1 MSAALTPELFRERF
15 ALETFADGGVVVD
28 LVTGSYAR
36 LNPSAAALLSVLR
49 DARETAS
56 AIDAAAARFG
66 ITPARAQADLV
77 TLSLALEREGARV
90 PPIEP
95 FEYRQ
100 AADGGYDLWHGE
112 RRALHVDAM
121 ATHLTLA
128 SPPQTLP
135 FPLFEYL
142 SDVAP
147 KLVFLMGTPVLHGS
161 AWLGAAGVLGLCG
174 KSRAGKTT
182 TARALARHGG
192 ALVSED
198 LIVLARD
205 LTRPVVYEGAEQ
217 KIHAW
222 AREVAATLAA
232 APDAATDLRPLR
244 DAATGPALP
253 LSALW
258 FLDARRRGDAFT
270 RTPLSKTGA
279 LVELMSHEF
288 LGAAGEAQW
297 RRFLAAG
304 RSIVDAAAAFEA
316 SLPLGL
322 DRLDAAMGD
331 YAMNSAS

>member
-1 MSAALTPELFRERF
+1 LSAALTPSLFRERF
-15 ALETFADGGVVVD
+15 ALATFADGGVVVD

-36 LNPSAAALLSVLR
+36 MNPSAAALLSILR

-56 AIDAAAARFG
+56 AIETAASRFG
-66 ITPARAQADLV
+66 ISPARARADLEA
-77 TLSLALEREGARV
+77 LSLALEREGTRI

-95 FEYRQ
+95 FRYRP

-112 RRALHVDAM
+112 RRALHVDAT
-121 ATHLTLA
+121 ATRLVLACPPETL
-128 SPPQTLP
+128 S
-135 FPLFEYL
+135 FPLFEYV
-142 SDVAP
+142 SDMAP

-161 AWLGAAGVLGLCG
+161 AWLGAGGALGLCG

-182 TARALARHGG
+182 TARALARQGG
-192 ALVSED
+192 VLVSED

-205 LTRPVVYEGAEQ
+205 LARPAVYEGAE
-217 KIHAW
+217 KKVHAW
-222 AREVAATLAA
+222 AREVAAALTDAPGTAA
-232 APDAATDLRPLR
+232 DLRALQA
-244 DAATGPALP
+244 AATGPTVP

-270 RTPLSKTGA
+270 LAPLSKTGA
-279 LVELMSHEF
+279 LVELMSHTF

-297 RRFLAAG
+297 RRFLDAG

-316 SLPLGL
+316 ALPLGL
-322 DRLDAAMGD
+322 DRLDGAMGD